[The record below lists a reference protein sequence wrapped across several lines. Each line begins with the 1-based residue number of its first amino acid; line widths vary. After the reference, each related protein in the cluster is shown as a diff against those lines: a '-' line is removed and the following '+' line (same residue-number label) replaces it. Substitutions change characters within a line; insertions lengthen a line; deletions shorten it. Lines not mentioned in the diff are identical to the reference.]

1 MTANV
6 ENKYSMK
13 RLEEIIDI
21 NTEGNYLFSSTD
33 KAQMMSEILD
43 LFSVVK
49 RFKATFDNEGTKDI
63 EEYFWAENKD
73 EAFKHVFEKYPKAEF
88 VMI

>member
-1 MTANV
+1 
-6 ENKYSMK
+6 MK
-13 RLEEIIDI
+13 EVRQILAAYRNNEAYTIEEA
-21 NTEGNYLFSSTD
+21 EKEL
-33 KAQMMSEILD
+33 LD

-49 RFKATFDNEGTKDI
+49 RFTATFDNEGTKDI

-73 EAFKHVFEKYPKAEF
+73 EAFKKVFAKYPKGEF

>member
-1 MTANV
+1 MKEVRQILAAYRKN
-6 ENKYSMK
+6 ENYTI
-13 RLEEIIDI
+13 E
-21 NTEGNYLFSSTD
+21 
-33 KAQMMSEILD
+33 KAEKELLD

-49 RFKATFDNEGTKDI
+49 RFKATFDNEDTKDI

-73 EAFKHVFEKYPKAEF
+73 EAFKQVFEKYPKAKF

>member
-1 MTANV
+1 
-6 ENKYSMK
+6 MK

-21 NTEGNYLFSSTD
+21 NTQGNYLFSSTD

-49 RFKATFDNEGTKDI
+49 RFNAL
-63 EEYFWAENKD
+63 YLLL
-73 EAFKHVFEKYPKAEF
+73 
-88 VMI
+88 

>member
-1 MTANV
+1 MKEVRQILAAYRK
-6 ENKYSMK
+6 NK
-13 RLEEIIDI
+13 
-21 NTEGNYLFSSTD
+21 NYTIE
-33 KAQMMSEILD
+33 KAEKELLD

-73 EAFKHVFEKYPKAEF
+73 EAFKKVFEKYPKAKF

>member
-1 MTANV
+1 
-6 ENKYSMK
+6 MK
-13 RLEEIIDI
+13 RLEEIIDA

-43 LFSVVK
+43 LFSDVK
-49 RFKATFDNEGTKDI
+49 RFKATLDNEDTKDI
-63 EEYFWAENKD
+63 EEYFWAENKY
-73 EAFKHVFEKYPKAEF
+73 EAFNKVFAKYPKAEF